1 MPYKITKYLFLILL
15 FVGTIA
21 TAQEVIDYTVKYGD
35 TKYTLS
41 KTYGISIEELLAD
54 NPEMANGFKAGL
66 NLKISSAYDESKPL
80 IFEGEVSEY
89 ASGRVV
95 MSGEHML
102 YMIMPGDTKYSVSKR
117 FKLSVEEIET
127 ANPRIVEEL
136 KAFEYIFIPV
146 EGQEIAPIGSK
157 PILKGL
163 LATLEIGSSKR
174 IAFLHAVNRQSTDE
188 GFEGFYKGAQ
198 IAIDSLEA
206 LGVQVDDIIL
216 NSMAFETE
224 ELTQL
229 DSVDAVISYTNILK
243 TMQLADYKQP
253 DAPVIFPFPADSTV
267 IHDFAPVYL
276 AAGVKDYDNDL
287 MVRYL
292 KEIQSGNMVL
302 VNGSKPDIDSLELT
316 QSLPDATVLTVADKE
331 VVTKEDVATLL
342 VKEQNNYFVL
352 NTSKYS
358 NVIGLTNVL
367 LHFSQEYKIHL
378 VLFKDP
384 ATFIEGD
391 EVSKKRFQIL
401 NTIYPGTNRKAYH
414 TASKIEQFKNLYR
427 ARYNEDP
434 SDVVFRGFDTTFDVL
449 VRLAQPESF
458 NELYDTVTNRIKIS
472 FEYKKGTPN
481 LYINNIISLY
491 QLNVYGEKAIP

>member
-1 MPYKITKYLFLILL
+1 MPYQITKYVFVILL
-15 FVGTIA
+15 LVGSIA
-21 TAQEVIDYTVKYGD
+21 SAQEVIDYTVKYGD
-35 TKYTLS
+35 TKYSLS

-54 NPEMANGFKAGL
+54 NPEMTHGFKAGL
-66 NLKISSAYDESKPL
+66 KLKISSAYDESKPL
-80 IFEGEVSEY
+80 IFKGEVSEY

-102 YMIMPGDTKYSVSKR
+102 YMIMPGDTKYSIAKR
-117 FKLSVEEIET
+117 FKLKVEEVET
-127 ANPRIVEEL
+127 ANPSILQEL
-136 KAFEYIFIPV
+136 RAFEYIYIPV
-146 EGQEIAPIGSK
+146 EGQEIAPIGAK

-163 LATLEIGSSKR
+163 LATLEVGTHKK
-174 IAFLHAVNRQSTDE
+174 IAFLHAVNRQSVDE

-198 IAIDSLEA
+198 IAIDSLES

-216 NSMAFETE
+216 NAMAFETE
-224 ELTQL
+224 ELSQL

-243 TMQLADYKQP
+243 TMQLAEHKP
-253 DAPVIFPFPADSTV
+253 ANTPVIFPFPADSTV
-267 IHDFAPVYL
+267 IHDFSPVFL
-276 AAGVKDYDNDL
+276 GAGVKDYDNDM
-287 MVRYL
+287 MVAYL
-292 KEIQSGNMVL
+292 QELAPENMVII
-302 VNGSKPDIDSLELT
+302 NGSRPDIDTIQLS
-316 QSLPDATVLTVADKE
+316 QSLPKATVVTIADRE
-331 VVTKEDVATLL
+331 VVTKAAIADLL
-342 VKEQNNYFVL
+342 VKDQNNYFVL
-352 NTSKYS
+352 NTAKYS

-391 EVSKKRFQIL
+391 ELSKKRFQIL
-401 NTIYPGTNRKAYH
+401 NTLYPGTNRKAYH
-414 TASKIEQFKNLYR
+414 TAAKIEQFKNLYR

-434 SDVVFRGFDTTFDVL
+434 SDLVFRGFDTTFDVL

-472 FEYKKGTPN
+472 FEYKEETPN